1 MIIAQISDTHITQVG
16 GKADRK
22 YATATHLQRA
32 VAHLTR
38 LPAPPAVV
46 LVSGDCVDSGSVP
59 EYERFRDLLRP
70 LTMPVYVIPGNHD
83 DRVHLQD
90 AFGTQ
95 GTKSM
100 AGFVQ
105 YAVDEWPVRL
115 IALDT
120 HIPGHHAGAL
130 CAERL
135 RWLEERLS
143 EAPARP
149 TIIILHHPPFP
160 TGLQVFD
167 QRELEGA
174 EAFGAMV
181 ARYPN
186 IERVVAGHIHC
197 AMQRRFYGTLAMR
210 CPSTADQMFLDLQR
224 VERLAVVMEPPAC
237 LLHVWRETTGFVT
250 YTSLIGEYG
259 PVTEIREGGKSLPQ
273 TERPEDA
280 VV

>member
-22 YATATHLQRA
+22 YATATHVQHA

-38 LPAPPAVV
+38 LPAPPDVV
-46 LVSGDCVDSGSVP
+46 LVSGDCVDSGSGP

-83 DRVHLQD
+83 DRGHLRD

-95 GTKSM
+95 GAKSM

-105 YAVDEWPVRL
+105 YVVDEWPVRL

-120 HIPGHHAGAL
+120 NIPGHHAGAL

-167 QRELEGA
+167 QRGLEGA
-174 EAFGAMV
+174 EAFGAIV

-197 AMQRRFYGTLAMR
+197 AMQRRFYGTLAMT
-210 CPSTADQMFLDLQR
+210 CPSTAYQMFLDLQR

>member
-1 MIIAQISDTHITQVG
+1 MIIAQISDSHIPQVG
-16 GKADRK
+16 GTADHK
-22 YATATHLQRA
+22 YATATRLQRA

-38 LPAPPAVV
+38 LPASPDVV
-46 LVSGDCVDSGSVP
+46 LVTGDCVDRGSVV

-83 DRVHLQD
+83 DRVHLREV
-90 AFGTQ
+90 FGIQ
-95 GTKSM
+95 GAKPM

-105 YAVDEWPVRL
+105 YVVDEGPVRL

-120 HIPGHHAGAL
+120 NVPGHHAGYL

-135 RWLEERLS
+135 RWLEGRLS

-149 TIIILHHPPFP
+149 TVIFLHRPPFL
-160 TGLQVFD
+160 TSLQVFD
-167 QRELEGA
+167 QRGLEGA
-174 EAFGAMV
+174 EAFGALV

-186 IERVVAGHIHC
+186 VERVVAGHIHC
-197 AMQRRFYGTLAMR
+197 AMQRRFYGTLAMT
-210 CPSTADQMFLDLQR
+210 CPSTAYQIFLDLQR

-237 LLHVWRETTGFVT
+237 LLHVWRETTGLVT
-250 YTSLIGEYG
+250 YMSLIGEYG

>member
-1 MIIAQISDTHITQVG
+1 MIIAQISDSHITQVG
-16 GKADRK
+16 GKADHK

-38 LPAPPAVV
+38 LPAPPDVV
-46 LVSGDCVDSGSVP
+46 LVTGDCVDRGSVP

-83 DRVHLQD
+83 DRVHLREV
-90 AFGTQ
+90 FGTQ
-95 GTKSM
+95 GAKPM

-105 YAVDEWPVRL
+105 YVVDEWPVRL

-120 HIPGHHAGAL
+120 NIPGHHAGHL

-135 RWLEERLS
+135 RWLEERLA

-149 TIIILHHPPFP
+149 TVIFLHHPPFP

-167 QRELEGA
+167 QRGLEGA
-174 EAFGAMV
+174 EAFGALV

-186 IERVVAGHIHC
+186 VERVVAGHIHC
-197 AMQRRFYGTLAMR
+197 AMQRRFSGTLAMT
-210 CPSTADQMFLDLQR
+210 CPSTAYQIFLDLQR

-237 LLHVWRETTGFVT
+237 LLHVWRETTGLVT
-250 YTSLIGEYG
+250 YTNLIGEYG

>member
-1 MIIAQISDTHITQVG
+1 MIIAQISDSHITQVG
-16 GKADRK
+16 GTADRK

-38 LPAPPAVV
+38 LPAPPDVV
-46 LVSGDCVDSGSVP
+46 LVTGDCVDRGSVA

-83 DRVHLQD
+83 DRVHLREV
-90 AFGTQ
+90 FGTQ
-95 GTKSM
+95 GAKPM

-105 YAVDEWPVRL
+105 YVVDEGPVRL

-120 HIPGHHAGAL
+120 NIPGHHAGHL

-135 RWLEERLS
+135 RWLEERLA

-149 TIIILHHPPFP
+149 TVIFLHHPPFP

-167 QRELEGA
+167 QRGLEGA
-174 EAFGAMV
+174 EAFGALV
-181 ARYPN
+181 ARSPN
-186 IERVVAGHIHC
+186 VERVVAGHIHC
-197 AMQRRFYGTLAMR
+197 AMQRRFSGTLAMT
-210 CPSTADQMFLDLQR
+210 CPSTAYEIFLDLQR
-224 VERLAVVMEPPAC
+224 VERLAVVMESPAC
-237 LLHVWRETTGFVT
+237 LLHVWRETTGLVT

>member
-1 MIIAQISDTHITQVG
+1 MIIAQIRDSHITHVG
-16 GKADRK
+16 GQADRQ

-38 LPAPPAVV
+38 LPAPPDVV
-46 LVSGDCVDSGSVP
+46 LVTGDCVDSGSVP

-83 DRVHLQD
+83 DRVQLGEV
-90 AFGTQ
+90 FGTQ
-95 GTKSM
+95 GAQPM

-105 YAVDEWPVRL
+105 YVVDEWPVRL

-120 HIPGHHAGAL
+120 NIPGHHAGSL

-135 RWLEERLS
+135 CWLAERPS
-143 EAPARP
+143 EAPTRP
-149 TIIILHHPPFP
+149 TVIFLHHPPFP

-167 QRELEGA
+167 QRGLEGA

-186 IERVVAGHIHC
+186 VERVVAGHIHC
-197 AMQRRFYGTLAMR
+197 ALQRRFAGTLAMT
-210 CPSTADQMFLDLQR
+210 CPSTAYQLCLDLQR

-237 LLHVWRETTGFVT
+237 LLHVWRETAGLVT

-259 PVTEIREGGKSLPQ
+259 PVTEIREGGKSLPP
-273 TERPEDA
+273 TECPEDGA
-280 VV
+280 V